1 MEKNSTSLNKK
12 LKSYSALAGTLVTA
26 GAANAQVMYTDVAP
40 DVTIG
45 LGGSYSLD
53 LDNNSV
59 VDFTLVVD
67 TGSYGAYVYNYALIN
82 NTTGNVVDS
91 TTTDNLTNAHNIND
105 PINASLLW
113 DNAGA
118 YGLMALNL
126 TTPFPYAV
134 GNFDTGTDKYVACK
148 FMIGASTHYGWA
160 RVNLNTTSTSMI
172 IKDYGYNATANTSIL
187 AGAMPSAIKEN
198 LEAST
203 LIFASEN
210 AINVKLNTVV
220 DGFVTVTDVLG
231 HVVAKVNITNE
242 TTQIDL
248 NNSTSG
254 IYFTTVSTVDG
265 NTFTKKL
272 FVK

>member
-1 MEKNSTSLNKK
+1 MENNSTPLNKK

-26 GAANAQVMYTDVAP
+26 GAANAQVMYTDLVP
-40 DVTIG
+40 DVTVAV
-45 LGGSYSLD
+45 GGNYTLD
-53 LDNNSV
+53 LDNNTV

-67 TGSYGAYVYNYALIN
+67 NASYGAYVYDYALAAP
-82 NTTGNVVDS
+82 TAGNAVDS
-91 TTTDNLTNAHNIND
+91 TTTDDLANAHAIND
-105 PINASLLW
+105 PINATLLW
-113 DNAGA
+113 NNGA
-118 YGLMALNL
+118 AFGLMGLNL
-126 TTPFPYAV
+126 TAPFPYTV
-134 GNFDTGTDKYVACK
+134 GNFDTGTDKYLACK
-148 FMIGASTHYGWA
+148 FMIGAATHYGWA

-203 LIFASEN
+203 VVFASEN
-210 AINVKLNTVV
+210 AINVKLNGTVE
-220 DGFVTVTDVLG
+220 GFVTVTDVLG

-242 TTQIDL
+242 ITQIDL

-254 IYFTTVSTVDG
+254 IYFTTVTTADG